1 MDVFLTYSHQVVKSK
16 SYQIM
21 NKTEKGVTI
30 NEQNKAEKTNA
41 ICTLINTSVLII
53 FFFKGVGAGFV
64 VNGKSYMTFQKY
76 VVIAVFTYQIVS
88 HSYIDYFPNSNNLK

>member
-1 MDVFLTYSHQVVKSK
+1 
-16 SYQIM
+16 M

-30 NEQNKAEKTNA
+30 NEQNKAEKTNTVS
-41 ICTLINTSVLII
+41 TLIHTSVLII

-64 VNGKSYMTFQKY
+64 VNGKRNMTAQKY

-88 HSYIDYFPNSNNLK
+88 HSYTDYFPNANNLK

>member
-1 MDVFLTYSHQVVKSK
+1 
-16 SYQIM
+16 M

-30 NEQNKAEKTNA
+30 NKQNKAEKTNT

-53 FFFKGVGAGFV
+53 FFFFKGVGAGFV
-64 VNGKSYMTFQKY
+64 VKGKRYMTAQKY

-88 HSYIDYFPNSNNLK
+88 HSYTDYFSNANNLK